1 MSKRNSVFVFAAMVI
16 IGSCSKSN
24 DAEKASGIPPQP
36 TAAAAPAPAPPAP
49 PPVAPAEAPPPTAAA
64 PSPSPS
70 PSAPSAPAAAPEAKP
85 DPKASITGEI
95 VVSPSVKASIN
106 KTDVVYLVA
115 RRISDNPTARGSL
128 VAVKKLSA
136 ASFPLAFTLDASDMP
151 FQNGAFE
158 GDLALSVRVDKDGD
172 PMTRRKGDVF
182 GGLPKVR
189 VGARAVK
196 LSLNQIQKEDESLAS
211 PGANPHAPTPT
222 GPLPKGHP

>member
-1 MSKRNSVFVFAAMVI
+1 MSNRNSIFGAAARTTRLVSAVMIVL
-16 IGSCSKSN
+16 GLGCSKAG
-24 DAEKASGIPPQP
+24 DADKASGIPPQA
-36 TAAAAPAPAPPAP
+36 T
-49 PPVAPAEAPPPTAAA
+49 A
-64 PSPSPS
+64 PSPSAVAA
-70 PSAPSAPAAAPEAKP
+70 APPPPGPPPAVPEPVPTPAAAAAPEAKP
-85 DPKASITGEI
+85 DPQASITGEI
-95 VVSPSVKASIN
+95 VVAPAVKASV
-106 KTDVVYLVA
+106 KKEDVIYLVA

-128 VAVKKLSA
+128 VAVKKFSA
-136 ASFPLAFTLDASDMP
+136 ASFPIPFSLGAADMM

-189 VGARAVK
+189 VGAKSVK

-211 PGANPHAPTPT
+211 PGGPDPHAPSPV

>member
-1 MSKRNSVFVFAAMVI
+1 MSKRNTVFVFAALVT
-16 IGSCSKSN
+16 IGSCSKSG

-36 TAAAAPAPAPPAP
+36 TAAAAPTPTQPAP
-49 PPVAPAEAPPPTAAA
+49 PPVAPAEAPPPPAA
-64 PSPSPS
+64 PSPP
-70 PSAPSAPAAAPEAKP
+70 AAAAAAPEAKP
-85 DPKASITGEI
+85 DTKASITGEI
-95 VVSPSVKASIN
+95 IVAPSVKSSIN

-128 VAVKKLSA
+128 VAVKKLTA
-136 ASFPLAFTLDASDMP
+136 GSFPIAFTLDASDMP

-196 LSLNQIQKEDESLAS
+196 LTLNQIQKEDESLAS